1 MRLRQALFTVGVCN
15 PLSATQEKSVIN
27 INHCS
32 CSWRAESQQPPL
44 NTPVHHPLLSHSC
57 LCLPFTSLTL
67 MRQWVEHGVFTSS
80 QEPDSSI
87 WGSTPRDTLKGKFKG
102 NSNSR
107 TKTYFCWNSNMLVVK
122 SKTPIQFT
130 FYCDINDSTLCFWCR
145 VHDIEAL
152 KIYFQQILPFKNKTK
167 QKNNF
172 ILYFNCVCAEEAGRQ
187 PYYILLYFIFYIYYS
202 KNKTDYPH
210 CRQNQWYG
218 WVTMAMI
225 TFSCNDTIFLEG
237 TMEAGKWVIVQ
248 ITIVRASLAF
258 IPKLSHNKMSGSLW
272 IGQ

>member
-1 MRLRQALFTVGVCN
+1 MFL
-15 PLSATQEKSVIN
+15 KSWVPAA
-27 INHCS
+27 S
-32 CSWRAESQQPPL
+32 SE
-44 NTPVHHPLLSHSC
+44 HSC
-57 LCLPFTSLTL
+57 PSSSPFTLMSLPPFYIPHTNETVSGTWCFHFL
-67 MRQWVEHGVFTSS
+67 SGARQFNL
-80 QEPDSSI
+80 
-87 WGSTPRDTLKGKFKG
+87 STPRDTLKGKFKG

-187 PYYILLYFIFYIYYS
+187 PYYIMLYFIFYIYYS

>member
-167 QKNNF
+167 QKNNV
-172 ILYFNCVCAEEAGRQ
+172 ILYFKHLHSITVYVQRRLGGSLIILC
-187 PYYILLYFIFYIYYS
+187 YILYFIYI
-202 KNKTDYPH
+202 
-210 CRQNQWYG
+210 
-218 WVTMAMI
+218 
-225 TFSCNDTIFLEG
+225 
-237 TMEAGKWVIVQ
+237 
-248 ITIVRASLAF
+248 
-258 IPKLSHNKMSGSLW
+258 IPKIKLTIHTVVKTSGMDE
-272 IGQ
+272 